1 MRAQASD
8 VTAAILIWL
17 SVGTQPSSGDFR
29 RDPSAEVFPSFAQA
43 VEHAVADSRRPS
55 GRLPWI
61 KVGSRVFDPDQV
73 KSASSTVSDVKGRSP
88 YTA

>member
-1 MRAQASD
+1 MRVEPND
-8 VTAAILIWL
+8 VTAALLIWL
-17 SVGTQPSSGDFR
+17 SDGTQPSSGDFR
-29 RDPSAEVFPSFAQA
+29 RDASLEVFPSFAQA
-43 VEHAVADSRRPS
+43 VEHAVAGSCRPE

-73 KSASSTVSDVKGRSP
+73 MRAKSTVSDVKGRSP